1 MLDPLGKLLTELR
14 DDDGVD
20 ALVDGRVRGFEPAA
34 GDAKP
39 KGSYQAFVV
48 ISALDSRR
56 EPRSPT
62 ARWTF
67 GVRCY
72 GSTAQN
78 AMAVYGAC
86 SDAINNIGPR
96 LRASDGLGIYIS
108 HDIGGGSAERDP
120 DTQQPYVTFTVELHA
135 TTVAVA

>member
-14 DDDGVD
+14 DDDAVD
-20 ALVDGRVRGFEPAA
+20 TLVDGRVRGFEPAP

-39 KGSYQAFVV
+39 AGSYQAFVV
-48 ISALDSRR
+48 IVALGAER
-56 EPRSPT
+56 ETRSPT
-62 ARWTF
+62 ARWTY

-78 AMAVYGAC
+78 AMAVYAAC
-86 SDAINNIGPR
+86 SDAIHHIGPR
-96 LRASDGLGIYIS
+96 IRSSDGLGIYLS
-108 HDIGGGSAERDP
+108 HDASGGDTAKDP
-120 DTQQPYVTFTVELHA
+120 DTQQPYVTFTVELFA

>member
-14 DDDGVD
+14 DDDAVD
-20 ALVDGRVRGFEPAA
+20 TLVDGRVRGFEPAP

-39 KGSYQAFVV
+39 AGSYQAFVV
-48 ISALDSRR
+48 ISALDAIR
-56 EPRSPT
+56 ENRSPT
-62 ARWTF
+62 ARWVY

-72 GSTAQN
+72 GTTPQN
-78 AMAVYGAC
+78 AMAVYMAC
-86 SDAINNIGPR
+86 SDAIHHIGPR

-108 HDIGGGSAERDP
+108 HDLSGGSAERDP
-120 DTQQPYVTFTVELHA
+120 DTQQPYVTFTVELLA